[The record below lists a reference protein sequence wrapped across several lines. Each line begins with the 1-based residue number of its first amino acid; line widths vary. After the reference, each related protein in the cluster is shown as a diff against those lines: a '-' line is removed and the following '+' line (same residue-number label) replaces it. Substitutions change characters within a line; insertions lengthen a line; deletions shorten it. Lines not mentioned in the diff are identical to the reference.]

1 MRFETVP
8 TLSETLDIVIP
19 TIRSLDFLEQWRDF
33 FQPYHLIVIQDGD
46 PSRKV
51 GVPSGFDYELYNRTD
66 IERLLGDKAS
76 CISYKDSACRCF
88 GYMVSVARAIF
99 TPASLLAAECTAALH
114 RQVCTQTYHDRPCR
128 RRRSS
133 TAAQSSFHLLTLLER
148 LIFRRRAVGVKEA
161 VHLHHR

>member
-1 MRFETVP
+1 MRLETATP
-8 TLSETLDIVIP
+8 TLHETLDIVIP

-76 CISYKDSACRCF
+76 CISFKDSACRCF
-88 GYMVSVARAIF
+88 GYMVSVARPTITLRCQLAVTVSLPLF
-99 TPASLLAAECTAALH
+99 AHYETCNTCGSAADRCPAS
-114 RQVCTQTYHDRPCR
+114 
-128 RRRSS
+128 
-133 TAAQSSFHLLTLLER
+133 
-148 LIFRRRAVGVKEA
+148 
-161 VHLHHR
+161 